1 MNIRH
6 LLTLATLT
14 VATSVLNAVDEDIL
28 LRGILN
34 LGNRQA
40 FSISNAAG
48 TESAWL
54 KLGQSFKGYEL
65 KSYDA
70 ESETLLI
77 VFDGRELELS
87 MEAVVDADANASA
100 EDRLAEA
107 TRMMELMNF
116 EKMMDDALAGQMK
129 AMSQM
134 MRKQMGSSASEEDL
148 AFREKAMREMFS
160 EIDWKPIK
168 EGMIEVYA
176 EVYSQAELK
185 GMSDFYTSPVGQA
198 TLEKM
203 PEVQQ
208 KTMEVMM
215 PALMQATQNM
225 QQKLVQYQREK
236 QAKEATAE

>member
-1 MNIRH
+1 
-6 LLTLATLT
+6 
-14 VATSVLNAVDEDIL
+14 
-28 LRGILN
+28 
-34 LGNRQA
+34 
-40 FSISNAAG
+40 
-48 TESAWL
+48 
-54 KLGQSFKGYEL
+54 
-65 KSYDA
+65 
-70 ESETLLI
+70 
-77 VFDGRELELS
+77 
-87 MEAVVDADANASA
+87 
-100 EDRLAEA
+100 
-107 TRMMELMNF
+107 MMELMNF